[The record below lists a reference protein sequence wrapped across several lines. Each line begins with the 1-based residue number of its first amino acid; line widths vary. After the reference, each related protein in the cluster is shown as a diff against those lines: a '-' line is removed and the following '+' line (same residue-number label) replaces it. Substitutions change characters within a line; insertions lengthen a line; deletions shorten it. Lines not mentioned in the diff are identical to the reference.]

1 MHRKYTFLGGPAE
14 NASSPTILDRIKFMI
29 LFHLQRLGAQRSDS
43 RFFNFWEIKC
53 RKKCKKKYSEILCF
67 FPIVDGFVLLF

>member
-14 NASSPTILDRIKFMI
+14 NASFPTISDRIKFMI

-53 RKKCKKKYSEILCF
+53 KKKYSEILCF